1 MDETVETRIFCID
14 VEVWRADPGH
24 CWSGQAERTVQWT
37 AKQTGKGL
45 VRQADGDHRGKMKIN
60 IHSGKHE
67 EKYSQDQNLTVALVP
82 HRRTERTGKE
92 WSDEQEY
99 IRILLE
105 VSGGEGCGLTGSRRQ
120 VTDGKRE
127 NRGREN
133 KWGTNRTDKGG

>member
-1 MDETVETRIFCID
+1 M
-14 VEVWRADPGH
+14 
-24 CWSGQAERTVQWT
+24 
-37 AKQTGKGL
+37 
-45 VRQADGDHRGKMKIN
+45 
-60 IHSGKHE
+60 
-67 EKYSQDQNLTVALVP
+67 TVALVP
-82 HRRTERTGKE
+82 HRRTEQTGKE

-133 KWGTNRTDKGG
+133 KCGTNRTDKGG